1 MNEFMVKATGVKK
14 SYSLGHRTLDV
25 LRGIDLTVE
34 RGEFVALRGSSGAGK
49 STLLHLLGGLDRLD
63 GGRIVVDG
71 RSIGELSAPSL
82 TQFRRLHVGFIF
94 QSYHLLPELDAVENV
109 ALPARMA
116 RMPANE
122 AEKRA
127 IDLLGR
133 VGLADRLEHRP
144 RELSGGEQQRV
155 ALARSL
161 INRPPLI
168 LADEPTGNLDSK
180 TGEEVLSLLL
190 RLRDEHSV
198 TLIIATH
205 DGNVA
210 ARAERTVNL
219 RDGVVAGPSDP
230 A

>member
-1 MNEFMVKATGVKK
+1 MNEFMVNATGVKK
-14 SYSLGHRTLDV
+14 SYSLGNRTLDV

-63 GGRIVVDG
+63 GGRVIVDG
-71 RSIGELSAPSL
+71 RSIGDLSAPSL

-116 RMPANE
+116 RMPAKE

-127 IDLLGR
+127 IDLLGS

-161 INRPPLI
+161 VNRPPLI
-168 LADEPTGNLDSK
+168 LADEPTGNLDSR

-190 RLRDEHSV
+190 RLRDEYSV

-230 A
+230 P